1 MKSELLLLHSLR
13 LLTSVTLTAFLSLPV
28 TAVSAETFTIGMHTF
43 DPGINWLDSETL
55 VAELV
60 RAGVGSGLVRKVSD
74 RALNGSAPWP
84 VTLDLSDSMN
94 VSQDQKLWSFRLR
107 ADLSFRNGES
117 VSGDDVV
124 FSLERCKQKG
134 GLSFV
139 KRITLKEQQLT
150 PDLIR
155 TSVEIELPDSPKAL
169 LDQNGAVDFPA
180 ALANC
185 PILDQET
192 ALAFGSDWAK
202 GTNLVSAGRY
212 YLSAFAEGR
221 EVVLTSSGN
230 NSREAAV
237 ILRGYGDDSQG
248 LTALRSGSVDAFF
261 ARDHLI
267 IEKGRRDS
275 TLTVSSCLG
284 HSVIYRKGLN
294 LNCASQIRL
303 EQIKYSG

>member
-1 MKSELLLLHSLR
+1 
-13 LLTSVTLTAFLSLPV
+13 
-28 TAVSAETFTIGMHTF
+28 MHTF

-134 GLSFV
+134 GLSFL

-155 TSVEIELPDSPKAL
+155 TS
-169 LDQNGAVDFPA
+169 
-180 ALANC
+180 
-185 PILDQET
+185 
-192 ALAFGSDWAK
+192 
-202 GTNLVSAGRY
+202 
-212 YLSAFAEGR
+212 
-221 EVVLTSSGN
+221 
-230 NSREAAV
+230 
-237 ILRGYGDDSQG
+237 
-248 LTALRSGSVDAFF
+248 
-261 ARDHLI
+261 
-267 IEKGRRDS
+267 
-275 TLTVSSCLG
+275 
-284 HSVIYRKGLN
+284 
-294 LNCASQIRL
+294 
-303 EQIKYSG
+303 